1 MKTAKKKKHGVE
13 ETKCDLIQEKKK
25 RKKKNV
31 FEFDILVEMLVI
43 DDKKS

>member
-13 ETKCDLIQEKKK
+13 ETKCDLIQEKKE
-25 RKKKNV
+25 KNV